1 MYFDLFFIVW
11 LIYTNKK
18 KSPFILFG
26 QVNHQKMVNNSNWE
40 YAGERFWIAWK
51 KRSASSLSIVCHK
64 IYADWN
70 QILFLE
76 CGADATTEIP
86 CPIRG
91 SRVLKSHHHDA
102 KRIELSQKC
111 LLGAFGCAH
120 ICIHNST
127 QVTSVILICI
137 RVWVVSTCTAL
148 RVSRSTLAY
157 IIIRLYV
164 TLLNGSLLLKSLFS
178 LMSIT
183 GGKRKN
189 RRHSSGSSN
198 SQRERK
204 WRINFLIA

>member
-18 KSPFILFG
+18 KKSLFLFG
-26 QVNHQKMVNNSNWE
+26 QVNHQKMVKYNSNWE

-51 KRSASSLSIVCHK
+51 KKEAHHLSIVVIK
-64 IYADWN
+64 SMRIG
-70 QILFLE
+70 ILFLE